1 MTDGAGGR
9 APARRRL
16 LTAARTLLWEQGYA
30 ATSPRDIQKLSGV
43 GQGSF
48 YHHFESKKQLAATAL
63 RELAKEMIAESTSIL
78 TSEAS
83 ATERLR
89 VFIGKPRHGLAGCK
103 LGRLASESGIFDADL
118 NRPIR
123 RYFAHLYGLLCDV
136 IREAQKTGD
145 ISPRL
150 TPETLAKLFIS
161 SIQGGY
167 VLARIGDDDNIHQE
181 IAGSLYELLDL

>member
-1 MTDGAGGR
+1 MSD
-9 APARRRL
+9 
-16 LTAARTLLWEQGYA
+16 Q
-30 ATSPRDIQKLSGV
+30 
-43 GQGSF
+43 
-48 YHHFESKKQLAATAL
+48 
-63 RELAKEMIAESTSIL
+63 
-78 TSEAS
+78 
-83 ATERLR
+83 
-89 VFIGKPRHGLAGCK
+89 
-103 LGRLASESGIFDADL
+103 
-118 NRPIR
+118 N
-123 RYFAHLYGLLCDV
+123 FAHLYGLLCDV